1 MSSKEKL
8 GLILGAL
15 KDRIA
20 SPSDVISA
28 TGLPRYEVLAAFHI
42 LEALGL
48 IEVVYVRGNY
58 RLYRLSKEGEKLLH
72 ALLNGTKFTI
82 VVSEKEESFVAYGSV
97 DNMGVVSTS

>member
-8 GLILGAL
+8 GSILSAL

-28 TGLPRYEVLAAFHI
+28 TGFPRYEVLAAFHI

-58 RLYRLSKEGEKLLH
+58 RLYRLSKEGEKILS

-82 VVSEKEESFVAYGSV
+82 VVGEKEESFTTGSNV
-97 DNMGVVSTS
+97 GNMEAVSTS